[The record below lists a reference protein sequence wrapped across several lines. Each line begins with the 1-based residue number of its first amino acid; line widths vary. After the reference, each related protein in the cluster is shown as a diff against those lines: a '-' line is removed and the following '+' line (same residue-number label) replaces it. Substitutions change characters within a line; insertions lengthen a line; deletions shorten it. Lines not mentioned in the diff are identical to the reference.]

1 MGISRR
7 ALLRRIGASAAV
19 GAAVPSFAHAS
30 LVAASSDLEQRGA
43 GPVRLHLN
51 ENAAGPSPSVMT
63 AIRDL
68 ASRALYRY
76 PETEAAALSER
87 LGVLHGVPASNIVL
101 GCGSTDIMRMAAA
114 AFAGRG
120 TNVIVAVPTF
130 DVLGEAASATGAD
143 LIEVPLTTSHAHDL
157 DAMLAK
163 VDGAT
168 RLVYVCNPNNP
179 TGSLTRRRDLEQ
191 FVSALPPGVHVL
203 IDEAYHH
210 YAAVSSDYA
219 SFIDRPIG
227 DGRVIVTRTF
237 STIHGLAGLRVGYA
251 VAAPEV
257 AERLAAVRLPNGVSA
272 VAAVAAVNALADVE
286 HVRRSAKR
294 NADDRQEFF
303 NQANARMLRTL
314 DSHANFVMLDTGR
327 PGAAMVE
334 HFRTNGVLVS
344 GPTYGFPKSIRV
356 SLGTVDEMR
365 TFWRV
370 LDLLPPPPTMS
381 M

>member
-1 MGISRR
+1 MAISRR

-19 GAAVPSFAHAS
+19 GAAVPSFAQAS
-30 LVAASSDLEQRGA
+30 LVAASRDLEPQGA
-43 GPVRLHLN
+43 APVRLHLN
-51 ENAAGPSPSVMT
+51 ENAAGPSPLVMA

-68 ASRALYRY
+68 ASRTLRCY
-76 PETEAAALSER
+76 PETEEAALSER
-87 LGVLHGVPASNIVL
+87 LGALHGVPASNIVL
-101 GCGSTDIMRMAAA
+101 GCGSTDVMRMAAA

-143 LIEVPLTTSHAHDL
+143 LIEVPLTSSHAHDL

-163 VDGAT
+163 VDGST

-179 TGSLTRRRDLEQ
+179 TGTLTRRRDLEQ
-191 FVSALPPGVHVL
+191 FVSALPAGVHVL

-210 YAAVSSDYA
+210 YAAVSSEYA

-227 DGRVIVTRTF
+227 DSRVIVTRTF

-251 VAAPEV
+251 VAAPDV
-257 AERLAAVRLPNGVSA
+257 AERLAAVRLANGVSA
-272 VAAVAAVNALADVE
+272 VAAVAAVSALADAE
-286 HVRRSAKR
+286 HVRRSVKR

-303 NQANARMLRTL
+303 NQANARMLRPL

-356 SLGTVDEMR
+356 SLGAADEMR

-370 LDLLPPPPTMS
+370 LDLLPRLPTMS

>member
-1 MGISRR
+1 M
-7 ALLRRIGASAAV
+7 
-19 GAAVPSFAHAS
+19 PSLAHAS
-30 LVAASSDLEQRGA
+30 LMAASSDLEQRAA

-51 ENAAGPSPSVMT
+51 ENAGGPSPSVVA

-68 ASRALYRY
+68 ASRALHRY
-76 PETEAAALSER
+76 PEAEEAALSER
-87 LGVLHGVPASNIVL
+87 LGVLHSVPVSNIVL

-114 AFAGRG
+114 SFAGRG

-143 LIEVPLTTSHAHDL
+143 LIEVPLTSSHAHDL
-157 DAMLAK
+157 DAMRAK

-168 RLVYVCNPNNP
+168 RLVYICNPNNP
-179 TGSLTRRRDLEQ
+179 TGTLTRRRDLEQ
-191 FVSALPPGVHVL
+191 FVSALPAGVHVL

-210 YAAVSSDYA
+210 YAADSSDYA

-227 DGRVIVTRTF
+227 DSRVIVTRTF

-251 VAAPEV
+251 VAAAEV
-257 AERLAAVRLPNGVSA
+257 AGRLAAVRLPNGVST
-272 VAAVAAVNALADVE
+272 VAAVAAVNALADVA
-286 HVRRSAKR
+286 HVRLSVKR

-303 NQANARMLRTL
+303 NQANARMLRTV

-344 GPTYGFPKSIRV
+344 GPSYGFPKSIRV
-356 SLGTVDEMR
+356 SLGTVDDMR

-370 LDLLPPPPTMS
+370 LDLLPPPPKMS

>member
-7 ALLRRIGASAAV
+7 ALLRRIGATAAV
-19 GAAVPSFAHAS
+19 GAAAQSLAH
-30 LVAASSDLEQRGA
+30 AASSELEPRGA

-51 ENAAGPSPSVMT
+51 ENAAGPSPSVLA

-68 ASRALYRY
+68 SSRALQRY
-76 PETEAAALSER
+76 PETEEATLRERLAALHR
-87 LGVLHGVPASNIVL
+87 VPASNIVL

-120 TNVIVAVPTF
+120 TNVVVAVPTF
-130 DVLGEAASATGAD
+130 DALGDAASATGAD
-143 LIEVPLTTSHAHDL
+143 LIEVPLTSSHAHDL

-168 RLVYVCNPNNP
+168 RLVYICNPNNP
-179 TGSLTRRRDLEQ
+179 TGTLTGRRDLEQ
-191 FVSALPPGVHVL
+191 FVSALPAGVHVL

-219 SFIDRPIG
+219 SFIDRPIA
-227 DGRVIVTRTF
+227 DSRVIVTRTF
-237 STIHGLAGLRVGYA
+237 STIHGLAGLRIGFA
-251 VAAPEV
+251 VAAPDV
-257 AERLAAVRLPNGVSA
+257 AERLAVRLHNGVSA
-272 VAAVAAVNALADVE
+272 VAAVAAVSALADVE
-286 HVRRSAKR
+286 HVRRSVQR
-294 NADDRQEFF
+294 NTDDRQEFF

-314 DSHANFVMLDTGR
+314 DSHANFVMLDTQR
-327 PGAAMVE
+327 PGIAMVE
-334 HFRTNGVLVS
+334 HFRTNRVLVS

-356 SLGTVDEMR
+356 SLGTADEMR

-370 LDLLPPPPTMS
+370 LDLLPRLPTMS

>member
-1 MGISRR
+1 
-7 ALLRRIGASAAV
+7 V
-19 GAAVPSFAHAS
+19 GAAAPSLAQAS
-30 LVAASSDLEQRGA
+30 LMAASQGLEQRAA

-51 ENAAGPSPSVMT
+51 ENAAGPSPAVMA

-68 ASRALYRY
+68 ASRALHRY
-76 PETEAAALSER
+76 PETEEAALRER
-87 LGVLHGVPASNIVL
+87 LGALHHVPASHIVL

-114 AFAGRG
+114 AFATRG
-120 TNVIVAVPTF
+120 TSVVVAVPTF
-130 DVLGEAASATGAD
+130 DALGDAASATGAD
-143 LIEVPLTTSHAHDL
+143 LIEVPLTSSHAHDL
-157 DAMLAK
+157 DAMLHK

-179 TGSLTRRRDLEQ
+179 TGTLTRRLDLEQ
-191 FVSALPPGVHVL
+191 FVSALPAGVHVV

-219 SFIDRPIG
+219 SFIDRPVA
-227 DGRVIVTRTF
+227 DSRVIVTRTF
-237 STIHGLAGLRVGYA
+237 STVYGLAGLRIGYA

-257 AERLAAVRLPNGVSA
+257 IERLAAVRLPQGVST
-272 VAAVAAVNALADVE
+272 VAAVAAVSALADVE
-286 HVRRSAKR
+286 HVRRSVRR
-294 NADDRQEFF
+294 NTDDRQEFF
-303 NQANARMLRTL
+303 NQANARMLRPL
-314 DSHANFVMLDTGR
+314 DSHANFVLLDTQR
-327 PGAAMVE
+327 PGLAMVE

-344 GPTYGFPKSIRV
+344 GPSYGFPKSIRV
-356 SLGTVDEMR
+356 SLGTADEMR